1 MQVLF
6 EDDGDLK
13 AGTVRSATEASFQVD
28 STTGKRLKV
37 KSSAVLLRFEQ
48 PRAEDL
54 LVRAHADA
62 AAMDVDFLWQCAPQQ
77 EFGFEELAREYCGR
91 EPGPVEAAAI
101 LLRLQSAPIYFQRK
115 GRGRFRPATP
125 EVLQAALAAVE
136 RRRVQE
142 QLRAQMVAELV
153 GGTLPS
159 AIAARGADL
168 LIKPDRNGIEYKALE
183 QAAHD
188 LQMSPLRLLLARGA
202 IASPYDWHLQS
213 FQARAFP
220 RGLAFAAGLPAPE
233 LPHAPLPRAAVPV
246 FSIDDS
252 STTEIDDAFS
262 VQAGDDSLTVG
273 VHIAAPGLA
282 ITHGHPLDLAAR
294 ARMSTVYAP
303 GLKYTMLPE
312 PWIAAFSLAEGS
324 TVPALSLYLELDPQ
338 TYAVRAAR
346 SAVEA
351 VTVAANLRYDRME
364 DDITEAGLDC
374 GDLPMPFAAELS
386 VLWRLANGLRAERE
400 HVRGKPE
407 PQGREEISIVLE
419 TPEASAGAGERTRV
433 RLVARRRDAPLD
445 RIVAELM
452 IRANSHWGGWLDERG
467 VVGIYRSQA
476 QGRVRMSTTPAPHDG
491 LGVAQYAWC
500 TSPLRRYV
508 DLVNQRQLIA
518 AVRGGAAPYR
528 RGDSELFAVVS
539 GFDAA
544 YTMYAEFQEQ
554 MERYWSLRWLHQE
567 SVRRIEARVI
577 KGDLVRLQGL
587 PMTARLAAASAY
599 ERGQRLELE
608 IAGVDLVE
616 LSPQARISQALA
628 SDRDTGGESQ
638 DGDADMAD
646 ADPLAAEERA
656 DEAAASA
663 ELDPAVTPP
672 TEAVSSTQPPG
683 GGDVVAPGSAAL
695 ELGGPHG

>member
-28 STTGKRLKV
+28 STTGKRVKV

-101 LLRLQSAPIYFQRK
+101 LVRLQSAPVYFQRK

-125 EVLQAALAAVE
+125 EVLKAALAAVE
-136 RRRVQE
+136 RRRAQE
-142 QLRAQMVAELV
+142 QARAQMVAELV
-153 GGTLPS
+153 AGALPP
-159 AIAARGADL
+159 AIAALGAGL
-168 LIKPDRNGIEYKALE
+168 LIKPDRNGIECKALE

-188 LQMSPLRLLLARGA
+188 LQTSPLRLLLARGA

-213 FQARAFP
+213 FLARAFP
-220 RGLAFAAGLPAPE
+220 RGLAFAPGLPEPAAALPE
-233 LPHAPLPRAAVPV
+233 AVQLPRAAVPV

-252 STTEIDDAFS
+252 ATTEIDDAFS
-262 VQAGDDSLTVG
+262 VAVGADTLTVG
-273 VHIAAPGLA
+273 IHIAAPGLA
-282 ITHGHPLDLAAR
+282 IAHGQALDLAAR

-312 PWIAAFSLAEGS
+312 AWIDAFSLAEGR
-324 TVPALSLYLELDPQ
+324 TVPALSLYLDLDPQ

-346 SAVEA
+346 SVIEA
-351 VTVAANLRYDRME
+351 VDVAANLRYDRME
-364 DDITEAGLDC
+364 DDITEAGLDS
-374 GDLPMPFAAELS
+374 GQLPLLFAAELS
-386 VLWRLANGLRAERE
+386 VLWRLANVLRAGRE
-400 HVRGKPE
+400 HVRGRPE
-407 PQGREEISIVLE
+407 LPGREEISIALDV
-419 TPEASAGAGERTRV
+419 PDGAAAGGEATRV

-467 VVGIYRSQA
+467 VVGIYRSQS

-508 DLVNQRQLIA
+508 DLVNQRQLIG
-518 AVRGGAAPYR
+518 AVRGGGAPYR

-554 MERYWSLRWLHQE
+554 MERYWSLRWIQQE
-567 SVRRIEARVI
+567 AVRRIEGRVI
-577 KGDLVRLQGL
+577 KGELVRLQGL
-587 PMTARLAAASAY
+587 PMTARIAAAAAC

-616 LSPQARISQALA
+616 LAPQARIVQLLGGGREGDGETLDADNASVDADSGDAALA
-628 SDRDTGGESQ
+628 G
-638 DGDADMAD
+638 DGAPDAAQP
-646 ADPLAAEERA
+646 AGAAVR
-656 DEAAASA
+656 
-663 ELDPAVTPP
+663 LRP
-672 TEAVSSTQPPG
+672 TDAVSEAPG
-683 GGDVVAPGSAAL
+683 GGAADRSAA
-695 ELGGPHG
+695 

>member
-37 KSSAVLLRFEQ
+37 KSAAVLLRFEQ

-54 LVRAHADA
+54 LVRAQADA

-77 EFGFEELAREYCGR
+77 EFGFEQLAREYCGR
-91 EPGPVEAAAI
+91 EPLPVEAAAI
-101 LLRLQSAPIYFQRK
+101 LMRLQSAPIYFQRK

-136 RRRVQE
+136 RRRLQE
-142 QLRAQMVAELV
+142 QARAQMVAELLE
-153 GGTLPS
+153 GALPA
-159 AIAARGADL
+159 AIAQRGADL
-168 LIKPDRNGIEYKALE
+168 LIKPDRNGIEFKALE
-183 QAAHD
+183 QAAHE

-202 IASPYDWHLQS
+202 IASAYAWHLQS
-213 FQARAFP
+213 FLARAFA
-220 RGLAFAAGLPAPE
+220 RGLAFPAGLPPPAVDAGALPAAP
-233 LPHAPLPRAAVPV
+233 VPV

-252 STTEIDDAFS
+252 ATTEIDDAFS
-262 VQAGDDSLTVG
+262 VQAAQGRLTVG
-273 VHIAAPGLA
+273 IHIAAPALA
-282 ITHGHPLDLAAR
+282 ITHGHAVDLVAR

-312 PWIAAFSLAEGS
+312 PWIDAFSLAEGR
-324 TVPALSLYLELDPQ
+324 TVPALSLYLELDPH
-338 TYAVRAAR
+338 THAVLGAR
-346 SAVEA
+346 SALEA

-364 DDITEAGLDC
+364 DTISEAGLDR
-374 GDLPMPFAAELS
+374 GDLPIAFAAELS
-386 VLWRLANGLRAERE
+386 VLWHLANGLRAERE

-407 PQGREEISIVLE
+407 PQGREEIGIVLDGSD
-419 TPEASAGAGERTRV
+419 AALDAGADAVRV

-452 IRANSHWGGWLDERG
+452 IRANSHWGGWLDAAG
-467 VVGIYRSQA
+467 VVGIYRSQS

-518 AVRGGAAPYR
+518 AVRGEPAPYR

-554 MERYWSLRWLHQE
+554 MERYWSLRWILQE
-567 SVRRIEARVI
+567 AVRRCEARVI
-577 KGDLVRLQGL
+577 KGDLIRLQGL
-587 PMTARLAAASAY
+587 PMTTRLAAAAAY
-599 ERGQRLELE
+599 ARGQGLELE
-608 IAGVDLVE
+608 ITGVDLVD
-616 LSPQARISQALA
+616 LSLQARIVQALVA
-628 SDRDTGGESQ
+628 EQDSADADAGDAAGEEMMADARSDADADALAGTPP
-638 DGDADMAD
+638 DGDANDGA
-646 ADPLAAEERA
+646 
-656 DEAAASA
+656 
-663 ELDPAVTPP
+663 PARPS
-672 TEAVSSTQPPG
+672 EAVSGTHESSGVP
-683 GGDVVAPGSAAL
+683 
-695 ELGGPHG
+695 LGPDR